1 MSEEQIS
8 EAKDSFPCRV
18 KVSAFCTA
26 PIADGLGRLARID
39 ITLPEG
45 QQVPMRLLTPN
56 GFTLG
61 IGPIVQSLLNTF
73 YLKISC
79 QSISG

>member
-1 MSEEQIS
+1 MS
-8 EAKDSFPCRV
+8 DV
-18 KVSAFCTA
+18 
-26 PIADGLGRLARID
+26 LGRLARID

-56 GFTLG
+56 GLTLG
-61 IGPIVQSLLNTF
+61 IGPIVHSHLNTF

-79 QSISG
+79 EKILWLNLNLLYTLVLRRRRVGVKL